1 MARQQRNIK
10 KWAGIV
16 ERWKLS
22 GMSSK
27 EFCMQEGF
35 SEGRFYEVRKQLETG
50 IDRHANKTKKKKIS
64 ISPQPLFLPVRVQ
77 PQQNISPSK
86 QDSFWMEITLSS
98 GHCLRF
104 PSTVNTQTL
113 NKVVNALT
121 GQQC

>member
-1 MARQQRNIK
+1 MAAKQRRIK
-10 KWAGIV
+10 EWAGIV

-27 EFCMQEGF
+27 DFCQQEGF

-64 ISPQPLFLPVRVQ
+64 ISPQPLFLPVKVQ
-77 PQQNISPSK
+77 PQQNISPVK
-86 QDSFWMEITLSS
+86 QDHSWMEVTLNS

-104 PSTVNTQTL
+104 PSTVNSQTL

-121 GQQC
+121 NQQC